1 MVDSKQSRED
11 FLALVDEVCEE
22 LGYPPND
29 DAPDSAEQAL
39 AMEMELDSIPF
50 SVVHDLENEPG
61 RLLIECR
68 FGPPP
73 QEGVAQVLE
82 RLLQFNRGFSEAGNT
97 AFGIEAASGE
107 VIYTHACDLAGTSGR
122 VLLGTMTEMGW
133 QAQQWRTSYFL
144 DPETPVQDQAPQNFS
159 MHLGSLA

>member
-1 MVDSKQSRED
+1 MADNEQSRED

-29 DAPDSAEQAL
+29 DTPEGEEAL
-39 AMEMELDSIPF
+39 AMEMELDGIPF
-50 SVVHDLENEPG
+50 SVVHDLARAPE
-61 RLLIECR
+61 RILIECR

-73 QEGVAQVLE
+73 AEHAAQVLS
-82 RLLQFNRGFSEAGNT
+82 RLQQSNRGFTGAGSP
-97 AFGIEAASGE
+97 ASGIEAESGE
-107 VIYTHACDLAGTSGR
+107 VIYTHACDLAGTNGR

-133 QAQQWRTSYFL
+133 QARQWRASYFL
-144 DPETPVQDQAPQNFS
+144 DPESPAREDAPPGFS